1 MKKSVLQSQFLVAI
15 IFLLV
20 TFFVSTASEAA
31 DDKVTIR
38 YASGWPATHSTS
50 KQIVE
55 WQKRITDLTK
65 GAVAFQNYWGGSLVK
80 MKETIPAV
88 KNGIADLGLGLSV
101 YAPSYLPL
109 SSVTDVPFI
118 TKNSYA
124 QLNAC
129 KELFKTFKPF
139 RDEYEKNNLVPVV
152 WIASEPSLL
161 GSKEEIA
168 KLSDIKGKKIRV
180 TGYLSQ
186 VISAVGASPIALSG
200 SQVYEALER
209 GTIDGYTGANLRYA
223 AAMKF
228 YEAAKYFV
236 DPGFGT
242 YVTIN
247 LVMNKKIWNKLSA
260 ESKEAFE
267 TASSEF
273 ETAQIEFMNQAN
285 IKNAHAF
292 IDNGAIPL
300 VWSKEDLEKIKKI
313 GSPVVETAWIA
324 SLKKREL
331 PAEEMLSQY
340 KNLVEKYETN
350 SPYKDS
356 FKMCIELYKQR
367 KK

>member
-1 MKKSVLQSQFLVAI
+1 MKRRYLASQVLVVI
-15 IFLLV
+15 IFLFV
-20 TFFVSTASEAA
+20 TLFVSTSSEAA
-31 DDKVTIR
+31 DNKVTIR

-50 KQIVE
+50 KQIVK
-55 WQKRITDLTK
+55 WQKKITDLTK
-65 GAVAFQNYWGGSLVK
+65 GEVTFQNYWGGSLVK

-118 TKNSYA
+118 TKDSYA
-124 QLNAC
+124 QLSAC

-139 RDEYEKNNLVPVV
+139 RDEYEKNNLVPVA

-161 GSKEEIA
+161 GAKENIG

-247 LVMNKKIWNKLSA
+247 LVMNNKIWNKLSPA
-260 ESKEAFE
+260 NKKAFE
-267 TASSEF
+267 TAGDEF
-273 ETAQIEFMNQAN
+273 ENAQIAAMNEAN
-285 IKNAHAF
+285 VKNANAF
-292 IDNGAIPL
+292 INNGAIPL
-300 VWSKEDLEKIKKI
+300 IWSTLDLEKIKTV
-313 GSPVVETAWIA
+313 GGPAVETAWIA
-324 SLKKREL
+324 SLNKRGL
-331 PAEEMLSQY
+331 PAEKMLSQY
-340 KNLVEKYETN
+340 KMLAKKYEAN
-350 SPYKDS
+350 SPYKDP
-356 FKMCIELYKQR
+356 FKMCVEMYNQ
-367 KK
+367 KKK